1 MILETIVTSQDAAG
15 AAGAVNFAP
24 MGVEWGEDELVLKPY
39 RETTTFANL
48 VATGQAVVNL
58 VDDILLFAQAVIS
71 SPVFPSHPAVV
82 VHGRV
87 LDAACSWREVEVREA
102 DTSGARGRFT
112 CAVVHRGFQR
122 EFLGFN
128 RARNAVLE
136 AAILA
141 TRTRMLPIE
150 EILAEYERL
159 RVPVDKTAGPREREA
174 FALLSE
180 YVQREAAALQEVG
193 S

>member
-1 MILETIVTSQDAAG
+1 MIVETIVTTVG
-15 AAGAVNFAP
+15 ADGRVNFAP

-39 RETTTFANL
+39 RETTTFSNL

-71 SPVFPSHPAVV
+71 SPAFPSHAAVV
-82 VHGRV
+82 VRGQV
-87 LDAACSWREVEVREA
+87 LDAACSWREVQVREA
-102 DTSGARGRFT
+102 DTSGARGRFV
-112 CAVVHRGFQR
+112 CAVMHRGFQR

-128 RARNAVLE
+128 RARHAVLE

-141 TRTRMLPIE
+141 TRTRMLPIDD
-150 EILAEYERL
+150 ILTEFKRL
-159 RVPVDKTAGPREREA
+159 QVPVDKTAGAREQEA
-174 FALLSE
+174 FALLTE
-180 YVQREAAALQEVG
+180 YVQREAAALEEVG